1 MSFRSFPFSM
11 NLLLCVSLLSVA
23 SISIAEEKSGYD
35 LLLEMAIPKPH
46 EVELAR
52 KGVAEASIEKAWE
65 RPCPYVALEAEDGSA
80 EGDQLYYRCQRWNNC
95 KEVGGSASVFTEA
108 FFRNHKKKLGIPWEL
123 MRDGSAFGKDASN
136 FEDAKGHLYQ
146 YALKFSEDNWRLFE
160 GRIPLEASDL
170 AEQKFWQWCSIQPL
184 SIWENE

>member
-1 MSFRSFPFSM
+1 MGAMNSSQNRYRMS
-11 NLLLCVSLLSVA
+11 C
-23 SISIAEEKSGYD
+23 
-35 LLLEMAIPKPH
+35 KP
-46 EVELAR
+46 
-52 KGVAEASIEKAWE
+52 
-65 RPCPYVALEAEDGSA
+65 DGSI
-80 EGDQLYYRCQRWNNC
+80 Y
-95 KEVGGSASVFTEA
+95 AS
-108 FFRNHKKKLGIPWEL
+108 
-123 MRDGSAFGKDASN
+123 D